1 MSTEHNAVPEPT
13 LRDVLDAVQALGGRM
28 DGFESRMDRLE
39 KLVVQGFANLSTSF
53 GRLERAKF
61 PESET
66 ERRLRTG

>member
-1 MSTEHNAVPEPT
+1 MSAEHNAVPEPT

-28 DGFESRMDRLE
+28 DRLE
-39 KLVVQGFANLSTSF
+39 ELVAQGFANLSTRF

-66 ERRLRTG
+66 ERRIRTG